1 MGIRTSGADDRILWR
16 IAVHE
21 AGHAIAGAAPGLG
34 TIVSI
39 AITTHGGQIT
49 RRNAP
54 NDSLLSDIEAEITC
68 ALAGRAAEQLVLGE
82 VSAGAGGVAIS
93 DLALATD
100 YARRIETTLGLGFEG
115 LVWHANPDALH
126 LQTPPIRDRVRQR
139 LTRAEQRASRILQQN
154 RAVPEK
160 LAKALMQNRSMLGPE
175 IEGHYL
181 SKVTALPPIPPGRQ
195 PPESVQASPN

>member
-1 MGIRTSGADDRILWR
+1 MGVNTSGADDRILWR

-21 AGHAIAGAAPGLG
+21 AGHAIAGTALGLG
-34 TIVSI
+34 AIESI
-39 AITTHGGQIT
+39 AITNHGGLIT

-54 NDSLLSDIEAEITC
+54 NESLLSDIEAEITY

-82 VSAGAGGVAIS
+82 VSAGAGGVAVS
-93 DLALATD
+93 DLALATN
-100 YARRIETTLGLGFEG
+100 YAWRIETTFGLGGEG

-126 LQTPPIRDRVRQR
+126 LQTPAIRDRVCQR

-154 RAVPEK
+154 REVLEK
-160 LAKALMQNRSMLGPE
+160 LAKALMQNRSMRVPE
-175 IEGHYL
+175 IEGHL

-195 PPESVQASPN
+195 PPETVQASPN